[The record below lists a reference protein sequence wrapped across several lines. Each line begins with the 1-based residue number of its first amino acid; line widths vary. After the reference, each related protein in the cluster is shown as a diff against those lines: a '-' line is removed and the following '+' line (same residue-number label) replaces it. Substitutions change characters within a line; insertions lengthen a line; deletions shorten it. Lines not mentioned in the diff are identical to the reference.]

1 MKQKVKKK
9 SSKKKLSKDEFIRML
24 EKKPTKDQL
33 KRLKVLDFI
42 DIYGDDEHKDNI
54 LLADG
59 LDEAFLGLAH
69 RDGEHGK
76 QVAVYGIYSCIYTLQ
91 LANKWKWV
99 FRAAR
104 PMGQFKERLGITKGS
119 SSNWFD
125 AVTAGVQ
132 EFLRR
137 FVI

>member
-1 MKQKVKKK
+1 MSTKK
-9 SSKKKLSKDEFIRML
+9 SSKKKLTRDEFKRML
-24 EKKPTKDQL
+24 EKKPTKEQL

-91 LANKWKWV
+91 LQNKWKWEEAEEYFHFNTRWAYV
-99 FRAAR
+99 GEYT
-104 PMGQFKERLGITKGS
+104 PMYIEEMMR
-119 SSNWFD
+119 
-125 AVTAGVQ
+125 
-132 EFLRR
+132 
-137 FVI
+137 

>member
-9 SSKKKLSKDEFIRML
+9 SSKKKLTRDEFKRML
-24 EKKPTKDQL
+24 EKKPTKEQL

-91 LANKWKWV
+91 WSNKWTWEEAEEYFHHNTRWTYV
-99 FRAAR
+99 GEYT
-104 PMGQFKERLGITKGS
+104 PMYIEEMMR
-119 SSNWFD
+119 
-125 AVTAGVQ
+125 
-132 EFLRR
+132 
-137 FVI
+137 

>member
-9 SSKKKLSKDEFIRML
+9 SSKKKLTKDEFKRL
-24 EKKPTKDQL
+24 LYKKPNKDQL
-33 KRLKVLDFI
+33 KRLRVLDFI
-42 DIYGDDEHKDNI
+42 DTYGDDEHKENI

-91 LANKWKWV
+91 WTNKWTWEEAEEYFHHNTRWTYV
-99 FRAAR
+99 GEYT
-104 PMGQFKERLGITKGS
+104 PMYIEEMMR
-119 SSNWFD
+119 
-125 AVTAGVQ
+125 
-132 EFLRR
+132 
-137 FVI
+137 